1 MWHPARETR
10 SVMAFLLA
18 AAVAFFGCAVL
29 LKAGRAFPALAG
41 GAPGDGHPGFLLLA
55 VVILLAAAGALLLAM
70 AGKELV
76 DLLRQPR
83 VR

>member
-10 SVMAFLLA
+10 SVTAFLLA

-29 LKAGRAFPALAG
+29 LKAGRAFPVLAAG
-41 GAPGDGHPGFLLLA
+41 TPGDGQPGLLLLA
-55 VVILLAAAGALLLAM
+55 VVILLAATGALLLAM
-70 AGKELV
+70 AVKEV
-76 DLLRQPR
+76 GDLLRRPR